1 MAKMSDNFIKQFPI
15 WLAIC
20 WSIAAILYIGFITF
34 GSIPPDNV
42 RFADTILGFMLGTV
56 VATIINFY
64 FGSSAG
70 SKAKTEELNTLKK

>member
-1 MAKMSDNFIKQFPI
+1 MSDNFIKQFPI

-20 WSIAAILYIGFITF
+20 WSIAAVVYIGFITF
-34 GSIPPDNV
+34 ATIPAANV
-42 RFADTILGFMLGTV
+42 RFADNILGFVTGSV

>member
-1 MAKMSDNFIKQFPI
+1 MSDKFVKQFPI

-20 WSIAAILYIGFITF
+20 WSIAAVLYIGFITF
-34 GSIPPDNV
+34 GHIPPENI

-64 FGSSAG
+64 FGSSSG
-70 SKAKTEELNTLKK
+70 SKAKDKNETI

>member
-1 MAKMSDNFIKQFPI
+1 MAKMSDNFVKQFPI

-20 WSIAAILYIGFITF
+20 WSIASALYIGFITF
-34 GSIPPDNV
+34 GTIPSENV
-42 RFADTILGFMLGTV
+42 RFADTILGFLLGSV